1 MDSATKKKCGVNAK
15 DCLSNDDSF
24 GADGNGRHAVFNAL
38 DTLLK
43 DSLERLKM
51 MRLVSI
57 YIKFEEFSLNFEVI
71 CSFNLVTIVTFIY
84 DMGIRRINIEL
95 LTVRYYYYE

>member
-1 MDSATKKKCGVNAK
+1 MDDSATEKKCELNAG
-15 DCLSNDDSF
+15 DCLSND
-24 GADGNGRHAVFNAL
+24 GGNGRHAVFNAL
-38 DTLLK
+38 DTMLK

-95 LTVRYYYYE
+95 LTVRYYYE

>member
-1 MDSATKKKCGVNAK
+1 MDDSATEKKCELNAG
-15 DCLSNDDSF
+15 DCLSND
-24 GADGNGRHAVFNAL
+24 GGNGRHAVFNAL
-38 DTLLK
+38 DTMLK

>member
-1 MDSATKKKCGVNAK
+1 MPGVCNGVVLVAKNA
-15 DCLSNDDSF
+15 SEEASF
-24 GADGNGRHAVFNAL
+24 DGEKGA
-38 DTLLK
+38 
-43 DSLERLKM
+43 
-51 MRLVSI
+51 I